1 MKQQLRRLF
10 APILNIL
17 EAGDEAYEYKP
28 SHRSV
33 LLIIGALFTGLASLV
48 LFLAQG
54 EDPGYMIP
62 VLVFGGIGLL
72 SLLVVIL
79 GTDRA
84 VARIWGSGK

>member
-72 SLLVVIL
+72 SLLVGIL

>member
-1 MKQQLRRLF
+1 VKKLLRRLF

-17 EAGDEAYEYKP
+17 EAGDEPYLYKP
-28 SHRSV
+28 SHRNV

-54 EDPGYMIP
+54 EDPGYLIP
-62 VLVFGGIGLL
+62 VIVFGSVGLL
-72 SLLVVIL
+72 SLLVGLL
-79 GTDRA
+79 GSDRA